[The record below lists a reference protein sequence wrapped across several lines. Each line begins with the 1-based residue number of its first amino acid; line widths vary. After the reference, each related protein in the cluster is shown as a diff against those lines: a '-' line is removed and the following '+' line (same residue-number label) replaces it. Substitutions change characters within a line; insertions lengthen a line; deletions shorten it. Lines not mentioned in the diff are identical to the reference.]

1 MKFTTRSMAF
11 IAMLLVMAM
20 TAQPL
25 LAQKKKKDK
34 DKAPAAKE
42 KKDEIKELADVTKK
56 CAHFEGLFDLYQDT
70 ANGDAYMLIKAEQ
83 VGKEYI
89 YFSHIV
95 DGVLDAGHFRGSY
108 RGSRIFEVEQR
119 FDKVEFRLKNTSYY
133 FDPDNAVSKAA
144 DANVNEPIFMSQ
156 KIYAANK
163 DRSQMLI
170 KADDVFL
177 TEIFQQIKYS
187 APSGA
192 KPGSYFDMGK
202 LSKDKSRIKEIRN
215 YPENSDVIVEYI
227 YENAQPKRY
236 GSAAVTDARYTS
248 IVYQHSL
255 IQVPDNDFRPR
266 FDDPRVGYF
275 NEQVDDQTATDASP
289 YRDLI
294 SRWHLKKKDPT
305 AAVSEPVEPITWWLE
320 NTTPIEVRDA
330 VRRGV
335 ESWNLAFEKAGFKNA
350 IVVKQQPDD
359 ADWDAGDIRYNVLRW
374 TSSPQPPFGGYGPSF
389 INPRNGQILG
399 ADVMLEYVFITNR
412 LRQSDLF
419 ETAAM
424 DMLRFDEP
432 LEQHNDAHL
441 CHFGQ
446 FMQHNLMFGKQ
457 VLEAKGISEAD
468 KERFVQ
474 EGIADLALHEVGHTL
489 GLAHNMKA
497 SNLNTPEELKD
508 KATTMRKGLTGSV
521 MDYAPANLAPG
532 EGLDLQYF
540 NLKPGP
546 YDDFAIAYGYSE
558 FPEEIEEMKLKEILD
573 RSSNPDLMYGND
585 ADDMRGSGRGV
596 DPRVMIFDMSSD
608 PVQDGLQRIQM
619 VNDILPTLKDKYTK
633 GSQSHQELLYN
644 WYVLTGT
651 YSNALWVM
659 TRQIGGVHV
668 DRSFTDQDTPNKPYQ
683 PVPRETQEKAM
694 DALAEYAF
702 GPNAYEF
709 QNDLLNYLQMEARG
723 WSHWGRNEDPHMH
736 DRVYYSQMSLLN
748 QLMHSN
754 VLQRIKDSEL
764 YGNEYPLDEYMGD
777 LTDAIFKADRATS
790 ANSYRQNLQ
799 QLYVDRLIGMI
810 NGKGFRNFAQ
820 NMALYE
826 LNRIERWMKSGA
838 GVGDRTTKAHR
849 ERILFKIKKAKE
861 AK

>member
-1 MKFTTRSMAF
+1 MKFGFHQMASL
-11 IAMLLVMAM
+11 AVVLMLA
-20 TAQPL
+20 TQPAF
-25 LAQKKKKDK
+25 AQKKKKGKGDS
-34 DKAPAAKE
+34 PAKKE
-42 KKDEIKELADVTKK
+42 KKDEIKKLADVTKK

-70 ANGDAYMLIKAEQ
+70 ASGEAYMLIKADQ
-83 VGKEYI
+83 VGKEFI

-95 DGVLDAGHFRGSY
+95 NGVLDAGFFRGGY
-108 RGSRIFEVEQR
+108 NDSRIFEVEQR
-119 FDKVEFRLKNTSYY
+119 FDNLEFRLKNTSYY
-133 FDPDNAVSKAA
+133 FDPDIAVSKAA
-144 DANVNEPIFMSQ
+144 NANVNEPIFMSQ
-156 KIYAANK
+156 KIHAANE
-163 DRSQMLI
+163 DRSEMLI
-170 KADDVFL
+170 KANDVFL
-177 TEIFQQIKYS
+177 TEIFQQIKRS
-187 APSGA
+187 APRGA

-215 YPENSDVIVEYI
+215 YPMNSDVVVEYI
-227 YENAQPKRY
+227 YENATPKRY

-248 IVYQHSL
+248 ITFQHSL
-255 IQVPDNDFRPR
+255 IEVPENDFRPR

-275 NEQVDDQTATDASP
+275 GQVVDDQTATDASP

-294 SRWHLKKKDPT
+294 SRWHLKKKDPS
-305 AAVSEPVEPITWWLE
+305 AAISEPVEPITWWME
-320 NTTPIEVRDA
+320 NTTPVEVRDA
-330 VRRGV
+330 VRAGV

-350 IVVKQQPDD
+350 VVVKQQPDD

-389 INPRNGQILG
+389 INPRTGQILG
-399 ADVMLEYVFITNR
+399 ADVMLEYIFITNR
-412 LRQSDLF
+412 LRQSELF

-424 DMLRFDEP
+424 DMLKFDEEM
-432 LEQHNDAHL
+432 EQHDHDAHL

-446 FMQHNLMFGKQ
+446 FMQHNLIFGMQ
-457 VLEAKGISEAD
+457 VLEAKGISDAD

-474 EGIADLALHEVGHTL
+474 EGIADLALHEVGHTM

-497 SNLNTPEELKD
+497 SNLNSPEELKD
-508 KATTMRKGLTGSV
+508 KATTARKGLTGSV

-532 EGLDLQYF
+532 DGLDLQYF

-558 FPEEIEEMKLKEILD
+558 FPEELEEVKLKEILD

-608 PVQDGLQRIQM
+608 PVQDGIQRIQM
-619 VNDILPTLKDKYTK
+619 VNEILPTLKDRYTK
-633 GSQSHQELLYN
+633 GSQSHQELLQN

-651 YSNALWVM
+651 YSNSLWVM

-683 PVPRETQEKAM
+683 PVPRETQKKAM
-694 DALAEYAF
+694 DALAEYGF
-702 GPNAYEF
+702 GPNAFKF

-736 DRVYYSQMSLLN
+736 DRVFFSQMSLLS

-764 YGNEYPLDEYMGD
+764 YGNEYPLEEYMGD
-777 LTDAIFKADRATS
+777 LTDAIYKADRTGS

-799 QLYVDRLIGMI
+799 QLYVDRLIGI
-810 NGKGFRNFAQ
+810 VNGKGFYRNSAKS
-820 NMALYE
+820 MALHE

-838 GVGDRTTKAHR
+838 SAGDKSTRAHR
-849 ERILFKIKKAKE
+849 ERVLFKIKKAKE
-861 AK
+861 A